1 MGGGARLC
9 TAAGASSGVGC
20 VRSMM
25 PGSGGSR
32 GGGFGGEEWRDGED
46 NKEVGGATAVA
57 GGTKEL
63 ELDWG
68 IGFFAAARAGEVV
81 CEGGL
86 AIFGPGERCSA
97 GVSAGRL
104 AGTVDGTAAG

>member
-1 MGGGARLC
+1 LGGWARFC
-9 TAAGASSGVGC
+9 TATGASSSVGC
-20 VRSMM
+20 VRSMI

-46 NKEVGGATAVA
+46 NKVAVA
-57 GGTKEL
+57 GGTKG
-63 ELDWG
+63 LDWG
-68 IGFFAAARAGEVV
+68 IGFFAAARAGEAV
-81 CEGGL
+81 CEGGF

-104 AGTVDGTAAG
+104 AGIVGGTAAG

>member
-1 MGGGARLC
+1 LGGWARFC

-20 VRSMM
+20 VRSMI

-32 GGGFGGEEWRDGED
+32 GGGFGGEEWRNGED
-46 NKEVGGATAVA
+46 NKEGGGATAVA
-57 GGTKEL
+57 GGTKG
-63 ELDWG
+63 LDWG
-68 IGFFAAARAGEVV
+68 IGLFAAARAGEAV

>member
-1 MGGGARLC
+1 LKGWARFC

-20 VRSMM
+20 VRSMI
-25 PGSGGSR
+25 PGSSGSR

-46 NKEVGGATAVA
+46 NKEGGGATAVA
-57 GGTKEL
+57 GGTKG
-63 ELDWG
+63 LDWG
-68 IGFFAAARAGEVV
+68 IGFFAATRAGEAV
-81 CEGGL
+81 CGGGF

-104 AGTVDGTAAG
+104 AGIVGGTSAG

>member
-1 MGGGARLC
+1 MI
-9 TAAGASSGVGC
+9 
-20 VRSMM
+20 

-46 NKEVGGATAVA
+46 NREGGARAVA
-57 GGTKEL
+57 GGTKG
-63 ELDWG
+63 LDWR
-68 IGFFAAARAGEVV
+68 IGFFAAARAGEAD
-81 CEGGL
+81 CEGGF

-104 AGTVDGTAAG
+104 AGIVGGTAAG